1 MLRFSTARH
10 TRTAAGVATLALVA
24 IPLSGCAIPSIG
36 SGGSSAGSAGGT
48 SGGTQST
55 CQVASEAI
63 QRVTDEAGK
72 EISQLVADGIAGN
85 PVDAGALVDPA
96 IEALDA
102 ATASITDPAVLTAI
116 DAARVEWSGF
126 AGDLGSLALPDL
138 SGLGEG
144 DLSAIGELQ
153 SYGSEVS
160 ALFTKRL
167 PALQQTGQ
175 ELQEACTAQ

>member
-1 MLRFSTARH
+1 MPRFFATRH
-10 TRTAAGVATLALVA
+10 TRTAAGVAALALVA
-24 IPLSGCAIPSIG
+24 IPLSGCAIPSFG
-36 SGGSSAGSAGGT
+36 SGGGSGAAGSTG
-48 SGGTQST
+48 SGAQSK

-63 QRVTDEAGK
+63 QRVTDEAGQ
-72 EISQLVADGIAGN
+72 EISQLVANGIAGN

-102 ATASITDPAVLTAI
+102 ATASITDPAVLEAL
-116 DAARVEWSGF
+116 DAARGEWSGF
-126 AGDLGSLALPDL
+126 AGDLGALALPDL

-175 ELQEACTAQ
+175 ELQEACKAQ